1 MGRTRKAERLLLRSA
16 VPPWASRGC
25 HGCKERDTQTS
36 ERQPAE
42 PHGQSSPCTPTSPT
56 LSVFWLCRHCASLS
70 PHPSI
75 WNSLERVAGSPRSSP
90 ISPECRPQEVRG
102 GKHWLGGRQ
111 KPRDPDQSFTLA
123 SCMPLI
129 THSSGP
135 PFSHSSILHS
145 FTPSIRTEHLRARH
159 WPHSSEQNRRAP
171 ASGPRAM
178 QQHKRT
184 PEAQGTTQKRE
195 NTVKTEAASFSL
207 PTRMPWVADRD
218 TGQDR
223 VAG

>member
-1 MGRTRKAERLLLRSA
+1 MGRTRKDERLLLRSA

-102 GKHWLGGRQ
+102 GKHWLGG
-111 KPRDPDQSFTLA
+111 A
-123 SCMPLI
+123 S
-129 THSSGP
+129 
-135 PFSHSSILHS
+135 
-145 FTPSIRTEHLRARH
+145 
-159 WPHSSEQNRRAP
+159 
-171 ASGPRAM
+171 
-178 QQHKRT
+178 
-184 PEAQGTTQKRE
+184 EAQGSRSKFHTCQLYAPDHSFIWASLLSFIDSSFIHSKYTHRAPTSQALATQ
-195 NTVKTEAASFSL
+195 
-207 PTRMPWVADRD
+207 
-218 TGQDR
+218 Q
-223 VAG
+223 